1 MGSKPDQPASSP
13 PDDPPPKTSFFSR
26 LASPLRSR
34 TRNLADFHIRLQEP
48 HRQYSAGDHV
58 KGHVVLSVVKP
69 FRITHLT
76 VALHGYV
83 RVYKHAGAGAQL
95 APVNPALISHEAS
108 KNFRY
113 HGNGHAS
120 LFQDEQVLCGE
131 GRLKP
136 TRFEFEFELVFPP
149 KGLPSSI
156 DFERGTIS
164 YVVTATLTRPTS
176 IAPTSSCE
184 TKVALVEKV
193 DIGLLVPPRE
203 RKVCMQTL
211 RRRPRRRK
219 TAAST
224 ATQTAKRS
232 SVTTET
238 QEPASDMDST
248 RANENSNESS
258 ASLGEVTTT
267 GMGGGSLP
275 RNPLRTDL
283 IASDLQSEISGESA
297 ISNNSGGSNSGRGAD
312 VSGESVAGSRASGND
327 EREITATVELLKGGC
342 LPGDLLPVKIKV
354 EHNRRMK
361 SMHGIIVTLYRQGR
375 VDYSPPISL
384 FTDLSKEDAKRLER
398 DDYYPRSRTG
408 LGGLSLSSAGSCSV
422 FRKDLSQAVAPL
434 IIDPSTLTANI
445 TTSIRVPEDAFPSI
459 KSVPGGLISF
469 KYHVEVVVDLGGKLA
484 GPTGGSSQ
492 QGNRM
497 GSMSIP
503 GGSPGSVVGA
513 YGDLKRLANWNGTI
527 VETDHLR
534 REKGVISVSFEVVVG
549 TMDTNR
555 SRSRSVQPTLTVQ
568 APSQD
573 ALIEEDVHNYTWQD
587 EYPGGE
593 NDYHHHHHHGEYD
606 PRHHEQQQQ
615 QQPNNQ
621 GYFPPVASPQTSYYD
636 FQDRGAAQA
645 PVYIP
650 PPEIPPESGLSEK
663 ERVRQAEQRLL
674 PSQPPAHPPSEP
686 PPPPEAG
693 PSSRPP
699 PPPAPSSPPPPNDT
713 SHLDTPT
720 AIIPDRDTGDG
731 PSAPTLTDL
740 ALPLA
745 AAASHPHFPP
755 SHSHPHVHI
764 DDKQE
769 LERRRL
775 LQEASAP
782 PEVPEDYD
790 GGASAPPL
798 GGLGVGVG
806 VGEAGP
812 SAPVLIEDGDQ
823 GEGDMGDGGDVHDSF
838 AGPSSGARG
847 ARGSEPLPRYER

>member
-1 MGSKPDQPASSP
+1 MGSKPDKPASSP
-13 PDDPPPKTSFFSR
+13 PEDPPPKASFFSR

-34 TRNLADFHIRLQEP
+34 TRNLADFHIKLQEP

-58 KGHVVLSVVKP
+58 NGKVVLSVVKP

-83 RVYKHAGAGAQL
+83 RVYKHAGAAAQL
-95 APVNPALISHEAS
+95 GPVNPAVISHEGS

-136 TRFEFEFELVFPP
+136 GRFEFEFELIFPP

-164 YVVTATLTRPTS
+164 YMVTATLTRPTS
-176 IAPTSSCE
+176 ISPTSSCE

-211 RRRPRRRK
+211 RKRPRRRK
-219 TAAST
+219 TAASA
-224 ATQTAKRS
+224 ATPTAKRG
-232 SVTTET
+232 SVTTDT
-238 QEPASDMDST
+238 QEPASDLDST

-258 ASLGEVTTT
+258 VSLGEGTVT
-267 GMGGGSLP
+267 GQGGGSLP

-283 IASDLQSEISGESA
+283 VSSDLQSEISGESA
-297 ISNNSGGSNSGRGAD
+297 ISNNSGSNSGRGAD
-312 VSGESVAGSRASGND
+312 VSGDSVAGSRASGND
-327 EREITATVELLKGGC
+327 DREITATVELLKGGC

-375 VDYSPPISL
+375 VDYSPPVSL
-384 FTDLSKEDAKRLER
+384 FTDLSKDDAKRLER

-434 IIDPSTLTANI
+434 IIDPSTLAANI

-497 GSMSIP
+497 GSVSVP
-503 GGSPGSVVGA
+503 GGSPASVVGA

-549 TMDTNR
+549 TMDSNR
-555 SRSRSVQPTLTVQ
+555 SRSRSVQPTLTIQ
-568 APSQD
+568 TPSQD
-573 ALIEEDVHNYTWQD
+573 AHIEDDAHNYTWQD
-587 EYPGGE
+587 EYTGE
-593 NDYHHHHHHGEYD
+593 HDYNPEYD
-606 PRHHEQQQQ
+606 PRQIEQS
-615 QQPNNQ
+615 NQ
-621 GYFPPVASPQTSYYD
+621 SYFPPVASPQTSYYD
-636 FQDRGAAQA
+636 FQDRGSSQA

-650 PPEIPPESGLSEK
+650 PPEIPGENGLSEK

-674 PSQPPAHPPSEP
+674 PSQPPQHSAGS
-686 PPPPEAG
+686 EAG
-693 PSSRPP
+693 PSQPP
-699 PPPAPSSPPPPNDT
+699 PPSEAPTCPTNDT
-713 SHLDTPT
+713 STLNTP
-720 AIIPDRDTGDG
+720 AVIQGAEHDDVDEG

-740 ALPLA
+740 AQTDPST
-745 AAASHPHFPP
+745 SH
-755 SHSHPHVHI
+755 V

-790 GGASAPPL
+790 GGEPSAPAL
-798 GGLGVGVG
+798 D
-806 VGEAGP
+806 EAGPSGTLEP
-812 SAPVLIEDGDQ
+812 SAPVLNEDDDFGAQDPYHA
-823 GEGDMGDGGDVHDSF
+823 V
-838 AGPSSGARG
+838 AGPSRPTAS
-847 ARGSEPLPRYER
+847 SEPLPRYER